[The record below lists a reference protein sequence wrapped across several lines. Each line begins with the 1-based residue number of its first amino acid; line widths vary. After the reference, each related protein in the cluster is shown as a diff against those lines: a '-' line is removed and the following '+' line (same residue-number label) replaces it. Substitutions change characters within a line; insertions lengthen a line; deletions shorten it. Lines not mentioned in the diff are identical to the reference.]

1 MKQKIFWRLIFFL
14 GGIII
19 LSLGIALTI
28 KAKMLGVSSWDVLHI
43 ALAQTLGLTIGTWS
57 IIIGI
62 AIILSD
68 SLLNKRLPLIGTVL
82 DMLLTGIFMDIFI
95 YLIPPIHGLWMQ
107 SLSFAGGVILLG
119 IGCGMYIV
127 ANLGV
132 GPRDMLMLF
141 IVHRFGWSVTRART
155 TMEVSV
161 ALLGFLLGGPVGI
174 GTVFMALCLGPIVQ
188 IAIKWNGKVF
198 TRLSGV
204 ESTTI

>member
-1 MKQKIFWRLIFFL
+1 MKQKNFWRLLFFL

-19 LSLGIALTI
+19 LSLGIALTV
-28 KAKMLGVSSWDVLHI
+28 KAKMVGVSSWDVLHI
-43 ALAQTLGLTIGTWS
+43 ALAQSYGLTIGIWS
-57 IIIGI
+57 IIIGVV
-62 AIILSD
+62 IILCD

-95 YLIPPIHGLWMQ
+95 FLIPPINGLLMQ
-107 SLSFAGGVILLG
+107 IFTFIGGVILLG

-141 IVHRFGWSVTRART
+141 IVHRLGWSVTRART

-161 ALLGFLLGGPVGI
+161 ALVGFLLGGPVGI
-174 GTVFMALCLGPIVQ
+174 GTIFMALCLGPIVQ
-188 IAIKWNGKVF
+188 IAIKWNEKLF

-204 ESTTI
+204 ESAII